1 MASSMEIEDC
11 GTYSTV
17 LVIGSV
23 GWSNGVFH
31 GFKFGVSAYL
41 REWHESIELGH
52 HCHLFRR
59 LLEGFSESQDKND
72 HDSAVE

>member
-1 MASSMEIEDC
+1 MILRRSDAGRIVRFWLLAPLGGAMVSSMEIGDC

-31 GFKFGVSAYL
+31 GFKFGASCVSP
-41 REWHESIELGH
+41 
-52 HCHLFRR
+52 
-59 LLEGFSESQDKND
+59 
-72 HDSAVE
+72 